1 MRLSGTH
8 LEDLRR
14 VLGLLEFR
22 VCGVGGVDGGD
33 WIGICLFFMIER
45 GLSFSESIKMVR
57 RNWNFQVYR
66 QQNSLQPRKRERG
79 GGRVQ

>member
-45 GLSFSESIKMVR
+45 GLSFSESIKMVW
-57 RNWNFQVYR
+57 RNWNFQVL
-66 QQNSLQPRKRERG
+66 QQIPSNPERG
-79 GGRVQ
+79 KEEEDRVQ

>member
-45 GLSFSESIKMVR
+45 GLSFSESIKMVLEELE
-57 RNWNFQVYR
+57 FSGLTA
-66 QQNSLQPRKRERG
+66 NSLQPRKRERG
-79 GGRVQ
+79 GG